1 MGGITL
7 KHKMTD
13 LERHH
18 QYKEEIFQI
27 MKNEPYAQFLGIEL
41 IELGEGTAVAE
52 LDVADHM
59 VNAHGTV
66 HGAITF
72 AIADFVFAAA
82 CNSYG
87 KTSVGLST
95 TVSFM
100 ASGKK
105 GSRLKATAAEEKRN
119 HRTAWYNIRV
129 ESDGE
134 LIATMEALA
143 YRKDHYFVPIVN
155 ES

>member
-1 MGGITL
+1 L
-7 KHKMTD
+7 KHDINEM
-13 LERHH
+13 EIHR
-18 QYKEEIFQI
+18 QYKDEIFQ
-27 MKNEPYAQFLGIEL
+27 KLKSEPYAQFLGIEL
-41 IELGEGTAVAE
+41 IEMGEGMAVAE

-66 HGAITF
+66 HGAIIF
-72 AIADFVFAAA
+72 AIADFVFAVA

-95 TVSFM
+95 TVNFM
-100 ASGKK
+100 APGKK
-105 GSRLKATAAEEKRN
+105 GSRLKATAMEEKRN
-119 HRTAWYNIRV
+119 HRTAWYNIKV

-143 YRKDHYFVPIVN
+143 YRKDHYFVPVKE